1 MAASSVEVCGRADA
15 GSGDAPIWHFFWCAM
30 KFFLA
35 FLALSPLKTV
45 PQAPQTSQGRLV
57 SHLHF
62 PATRMQ
68 RTWL

>member
-1 MAASSVEVCGRADA
+1 MAASSVEVRGRANA
-15 GSGDAPIWHFFWCAM
+15 GSGDAPIWHFFRCAM

-45 PQAPQTSQGRLV
+45 PQAPQTSHGMLV

-62 PATRMQ
+62 AATRMQ